1 MIKLLSLDQLAHKA
15 SCDDNALA
23 LAILAQ
29 LDEAVETAVEKATS
43 TNDADYSYKVWD
55 AINAVQ
61 FLLAAEWYKVET
73 RQTDRITYQIKH
85 LQEDTNP
92 FNNHIGLFK
101 YKGGDCWR
109 LKVCGGEHGEQIEE
123 VKFSAAG
130 FKAAQTQAVQDIISL
145 IGNGLELN
153 A

>member
-1 MIKLLSLDQLAHKA
+1 MLNLLSLSQLEHKA

-43 TNDADYSYKVWD
+43 TDDADYSYKVWD

-61 FLLAAEWYKVET
+61 FLLAAEWHKVET
-73 RQTDRITYQIKH
+73 SQTDRIIYQIKH
-85 LQEDTNP
+85 LHEDTSP
-92 FNNHIGLFK
+92 FNNHIELFK

-145 IGNGLELN
+145 IGKGLELN
-153 A
+153 V